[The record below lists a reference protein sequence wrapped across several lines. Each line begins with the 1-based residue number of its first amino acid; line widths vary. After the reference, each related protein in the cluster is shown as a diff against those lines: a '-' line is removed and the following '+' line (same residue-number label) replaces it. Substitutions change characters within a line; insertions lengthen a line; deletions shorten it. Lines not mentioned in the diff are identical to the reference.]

1 MKKGRA
7 GAGAG
12 AGAADSR
19 CIYAGALRRE
29 LAVGVA
35 GDGGGGGGGGGL
47 AAVVVVITAVVAGR
61 MISSR

>member
-19 CIYAGALRRE
+19 CIYAGALQRE

-35 GDGGGGGGGGGL
+35 GDGGGGGGL

>member
-19 CIYAGALRRE
+19 CIYGGALRRE

-35 GDGGGGGGGGGL
+35 GDGGGGGGGL